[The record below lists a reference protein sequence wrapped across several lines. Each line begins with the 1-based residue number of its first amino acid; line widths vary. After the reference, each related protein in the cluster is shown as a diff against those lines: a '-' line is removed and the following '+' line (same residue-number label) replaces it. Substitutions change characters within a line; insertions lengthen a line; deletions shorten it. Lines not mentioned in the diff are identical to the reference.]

1 MSHDFLIQAI
11 VYLTAAILCVPIAK
25 KIGMGSVLGYL
36 TAGILIGPFVLG
48 FVGQEGKDVM
58 HIAEFGVVM
67 MLFLIGLELEPEK
80 FWKLRKVIVGMG
92 LSQVVITSLIL
103 FLLGL
108 LAGFTWRVSV
118 AISLSLAMSS
128 TAIVLQS
135 LKEKGMMNT
144 SAGQGAFSI
153 LLFQDISVIPILAII
168 PLLAVS
174 QVTQDSSH
182 NSHSLL
188 ENAPAWLQTLMVLGA
203 VGLVAL
209 SGRFL
214 IVPLLHQVAKTR
226 LRELFTA
233 SSLLIVVAI
242 AYLMGLVGLSPALGT
257 FLAGV
262 VLANSEFRHEL
273 ESDLEPFKGLLLGLF
288 FIGVGASIDF
298 HIISENPF
306 RILIYV
312 LVILLIKTVV
322 LFGIGK
328 IFQMSLDQ
336 NLFYSLAL
344 SQVGEFAFVLFS
356 FIGQLG
362 ILDAASN
369 GIMMAVTAITMT
381 LTPMILLTYEKLIQP
396 KLVKNKEE
404 EKEADSIEE
413 NNSVI
418 LVGFAHFGS
427 TIGRFLRANGV
438 NATIL
443 DNDSDRV
450 ELLRKMG
457 FKVYFGDATRLDLLE
472 SAGAEHAKIFVSA
485 ISSPETNYAI
495 GEMLKKHFPNL
506 SFFVR
511 AQDRFAAY
519 ELIDMGF
526 TKVYRENLDTAIR
539 VGIDILKEI
548 GFRSYTATRSGQN
561 FLKYDEDALIGL
573 AKDRHDSKKYIS
585 SVREQ
590 IEQIEKLLSTDIS
603 QKANL
608 ADHAW
613 DSDPL
618 RTAANEMKP
627 LNQ

>member
-242 AYLMGLVGLSPALGT
+242 AYLM
-257 FLAGV
+257 
-262 VLANSEFRHEL
+262 
-273 ESDLEPFKGLLLGLF
+273 
-288 FIGVGASIDF
+288 
-298 HIISENPF
+298 
-306 RILIYV
+306 
-312 LVILLIKTVV
+312 
-322 LFGIGK
+322 
-328 IFQMSLDQ
+328 
-336 NLFYSLAL
+336 
-344 SQVGEFAFVLFS
+344 
-356 FIGQLG
+356 
-362 ILDAASN
+362 
-369 GIMMAVTAITMT
+369 
-381 LTPMILLTYEKLIQP
+381 
-396 KLVKNKEE
+396 
-404 EKEADSIEE
+404 
-413 NNSVI
+413 
-418 LVGFAHFGS
+418 
-427 TIGRFLRANGV
+427 
-438 NATIL
+438 
-443 DNDSDRV
+443 
-450 ELLRKMG
+450 
-457 FKVYFGDATRLDLLE
+457 
-472 SAGAEHAKIFVSA
+472 
-485 ISSPETNYAI
+485 
-495 GEMLKKHFPNL
+495 
-506 SFFVR
+506 
-511 AQDRFAAY
+511 
-519 ELIDMGF
+519 
-526 TKVYRENLDTAIR
+526 
-539 VGIDILKEI
+539 
-548 GFRSYTATRSGQN
+548 
-561 FLKYDEDALIGL
+561 
-573 AKDRHDSKKYIS
+573 
-585 SVREQ
+585 
-590 IEQIEKLLSTDIS
+590 
-603 QKANL
+603 
-608 ADHAW
+608 
-613 DSDPL
+613 
-618 RTAANEMKP
+618 
-627 LNQ
+627 

>member
-1 MSHDFLIQAI
+1 MSNDFLIQAI
-11 VYLTAAILCVPIAK
+11 VYLTGAIICVPIAK
-25 KIGMGSVLGYL
+25 RIGMGSVLGYL
-36 TAGILIGPFVLG
+36 IAGILIGPYVFH
-48 FVGQEGKDVM
+48 FVGEEGKDVM

-67 MLFLIGLELEPEK
+67 MLFLIGLELEPQK

-92 LSQVVITSLIL
+92 LSQVLGTAIIL

-108 LAGFTWRVSV
+108 LVGFTWRISI
-118 AISLSLAMSS
+118 AISLSLSMSS

-135 LKEKGMMNT
+135 LKEKGMMNS
-144 SAGQGAFSI
+144 SAGQGAFSV

-168 PLLAVS
+168 PLLAISPV
-174 QVTQDSSH
+174 VIDSSH
-182 NSHSLL
+182 SSHSLL
-188 ENAPAWLQTLMVLGA
+188 ENAPAWLQTLMVIGA
-203 VGLVAL
+203 VAVVAL

-298 HIISENPF
+298 HIISENPI
-306 RILIYV
+306 RILFYV
-312 LVILLIKTVV
+312 VIIMIIKTGV
-322 LFGIGK
+322 LFSIGK
-328 IFQMSLDQ
+328 LFHMSLEQ

-362 ILDAASN
+362 ILDQSTN

-381 LTPMILLTYEKLIQP
+381 LTPLILLTYEKFIQP
-396 KLVKNKEE
+396 KLVSVKTE
-404 EKEADSIEE
+404 EKEHDSIEE
-413 NNSVI
+413 QNTVI

-457 FKVYFGDATRLDLLE
+457 FKVYFGDATRVDLLE

-485 ISSPETNYAI
+485 ISSSETNFQI
-495 GEMLKKHFPNL
+495 GEILKKHFPNIN
-506 SFFVR
+506 FFVR
-511 AQDRFAAY
+511 AEDRNAAY
-519 ELIDMGF
+519 EMIEMGYS
-526 TKVYRENLDTAIR
+526 KVYRENLDTALR
-539 VGIDILKEI
+539 VGVDVLKEL
-548 GFRSYTATRSGQN
+548 GFRSYTATRSAQN
-561 FLKYDEDALIGL
+561 FLKYDEEALAGL
-573 AKDRHDSKKYIS
+573 TKHRHDSKQYIS
-585 SVREQ
+585 SVRTQISQ
-590 IEQIEKLLSTDIS
+590 IEQLLSSDIEHNAS
-603 QKANL
+603 II
-608 ADHAW
+608 DHAW
-613 DSDPL
+613 DSEPL
-618 RTAANEMKP
+618 RNAANENNPKA
-627 LNQ
+627 

>member
-306 RILIYV
+306 RILIFV